1 MELLFLAASAT
12 MVKMRF
18 FRAFDTPTLVASS
31 SADLTGNEIET
42 FDMNAFILAA
52 VSILDLTALVLSL

>member
-1 MELLFLAASAT
+1 
-12 MVKMRF
+12 MVKIRF